1 MKRRLA
7 LWLLYI
13 FCIVGL
19 STVIGYDVL
28 ASEVTMIDVRV
39 NYSTNM
45 DGVTITEGMYSYP
58 ESQSNMIYGSILN
71 DINAMFED
79 SNYSLLGVYL
89 DEDYS
94 IDFTP
99 AYSFNSSQNLKLY
112 LKLEKKSVKVK
123 FITYGAT
130 AISDVTV
137 NKGGKLSSVGTTE
150 YTDEEHKYYSF
161 DGWYLDSSYDTKY
174 TLDYVFNED
183 TYLYAKYNVVY
194 PIEYRDLNGVKL
206 NDEEINVEEGSE
218 YSILDEYSKDKFV
231 YYTELGSDESSGV
244 CIDTSVAI
252 EVYEPVVFY
261 VYDKFTFS
269 QFDMVG
275 NGMTTPVLPKTKC
288 AELIKEE
295 FERFKTVGSYR
306 MINYGNG
313 QTIVNNFDF
322 NLWDFS
328 FIKDNKVVDVVTID
342 TTNGDDLDF
351 YSNLVSYDTAI
362 VTPRLTVNIDHVWE
376 DSVGFFNRRE
386 IVSLGDLEY
395 SVYVIVPNNGI
406 LTLPFNYGHDCS
418 LYDLINNSVDIS
430 DEDLI
435 SSINLDESDIDNK
448 VLTDLNEPTIMEF
461 DSDLHVDNIYINRN
475 IRIANKDIFSG
486 EIVGTSRY
494 VPWNSSASFNPVKE
508 GYNIW
513 AYSLMPDEGVIG
525 GNVTAKGTT
534 GLNRTYEYSPITMK
548 RINSDPYNFNA
559 YAYVAKMPTIIVDFN
574 GGHLKG
580 NSTLKTSE
588 VSWRLVSPSDKANLV
603 ISKSDDSVTLK
614 MPSKVEHGSVQNTY
628 SESAYNP
635 VIGFVNTLDTVGYD
649 SFYSTCEYA
658 DSIKVEYADGA
669 KPSWLEYNREYI
681 LRRNSESPVFN
692 DFVVDKW
699 YGITADEFAENNLP
713 IVDRTNSDGSVV
725 TFEGYWTAKEGGV
738 RADKMSIQELYELGD
753 CTVYARWSDGGV
765 DEVEDHTVNI
775 WFEDSIYRTITVK
788 DGESIG
794 NIRLPLGVASNDSDT
809 TWFRVYLGYYTTS
822 NFEVGTEFDLDD
834 KVFSDLDIY
843 LKVKYRSKVIYVL
856 DDGYAYLND
865 GNAHFNVFWAEEGS
879 TVKLPD
885 KPDII
890 TDDLSFDGW
899 YSYDVE
905 IVDNEFVVNNHSYTF
920 IRTNIS
926 GKTSTVKYT
935 TNCDIEDKEEVL
947 NYGEYLKHWDLK
959 REGYTLDG
967 WYYDEELTNRCP
979 TITVKAAKPEYI
991 LYAKWVKNV
1000 EEEYTVT
1007 YMIGD
1012 YVYDTIT
1019 VKHGSTLNVPTFKN
1033 EEVPPEAGGRRRYDS
1048 WWYDAEFSTEKYV
1061 SQRIVEN
1068 TTLYLKTVEIRGI
1081 YYLGDTTQIGNVWKH
1096 LVVDLYSEHT
1106 MLGCPPWLTEDQFCG
1121 WEDSKGNKYEG
1132 TITITDYLWI
1142 HPIVLDEPAKEYST
1156 INFVTNCKQDIEPV
1170 VVESGSTIKIPTI
1183 HNDGYSL
1190 DGWYFNED
1198 LVGARYTND
1207 FVFTDKEYTLYA
1219 KWSESDYCTVTVQST
1234 VPDIVPNEVTYNVLK
1249 GSTFS
1254 VDDIDVHYQFREG
1267 SEKAM
1272 DDIDF
1277 CGFEVNGEEFKS
1289 SVVTNNGLYIRAV
1302 WEADMSLYIVNAS
1315 DEQQDHIS
1323 YKVRAPYRITQY
1335 DLQADYNKLTGSN
1348 VIFKG
1353 VYYDDECEDKVFD
1366 GIDYNVEIDQH
1377 TSLCV
1382 LLDDTE
1388 NPVTPDEYCRVIVN
1402 RNLGDTEP
1410 NSIVVKK
1417 GDKLGYISMDFEGSV
1432 EGDDDPDTSARFIG
1446 FYNDLTGEEVN
1457 EETVV
1462 SSDMSITGLWEV
1474 RVNVYNSIDY
1484 NVISKFIR
1492 QSNDVNL
1499 GQLFDFSKDGYKY
1512 AGTYYDSG
1520 YATKVEYPIAINYPI
1535 NLYELHKQ
1543 QCSITYHNPHG
1554 NDIVQ
1559 LVNVGGQRDK
1569 SIDDRLGYDK
1579 DAILDGWYYDSD
1591 YSERFIEGTSIM
1603 NDIDLYAL
1611 WYEAVYFIDGDAV
1624 EIQYVKYGDL
1634 VEDIGIP
1641 KVPSVGKVLV
1651 ISSDENEDKDG
1662 NEKEFLGWS
1671 STKDIFNKFDF
1682 DSPILKT
1689 TYIYAFWKDNTGE
1702 VEPGKGYKVTFKYPY
1717 KDDVVIS
1724 VKESAF
1730 ISEPVV
1736 NDCPGDIRGW
1746 YTDEGFGNLFNF
1758 KTSIYQDLTLYAC
1771 VECKV
1776 TFELHNNTNE
1786 VKEQYVLYNN
1796 EINKPKVSR
1805 NGYSLDGWYLDTN
1818 YSNKYDFS
1826 NKVLG
1831 NLTLHAKW
1839 NSLISS
1845 SDNNESNTTSGN
1857 SSVSSN
1863 TSVIPASSN
1872 IATEQE
1878 QEIVQ
1883 NHSNDVIVYT
1893 SDGIPVSVIN
1903 SSSKTT
1909 STIKRLPQ
1917 TGIDYLIQVGRN
1929 NGSLIES
1936 SDGYLMLVDADEVLN
1951 IAKNNDSEQAK
1962 LIAKIDNRPDIRI
1975 IIIVALA
1982 LVGISCCLVVKH
1994 IKR

>member
-19 STVIGYDVL
+19 STIIGYDVL

-39 NYSTNM
+39 NYSTNIN
-45 DGVTITEGMYSYP
+45 GVTITEGIYSYP
-58 ESQSNMIYGSILN
+58 ESQANMVYDSIMH
-71 DINAMFED
+71 DINAMFAD

-89 DEDYS
+89 DEGYNVN
-94 IDFTP
+94 FTP
-99 AYSFNSSQNLKLY
+99 AYNFNGSQNLKLY
-112 LKLEKKSVKVK
+112 LKLEKKNVKVK

-130 AISDVTV
+130 DISDVII
-137 NKGGKLSSVGTTE
+137 NKGGKLSSVDTPE
-150 YTDEEHKYYSF
+150 YVDEEHKYYSF
-161 DGWYLDSSYDTKY
+161 DGWYLDSSYNTKY

-183 TYLYAKYNVVY
+183 TYLYAKYNIVY

-206 NDEEINVEEGSE
+206 NDEEISVEEGFE
-218 YSILDEYSKDKFV
+218 YSIPEKYSKDKFV
-231 YYTELGSDESSGV
+231 YYTKLGSDESSGI
-244 CIDTSVAI
+244 CIDTSIAI
-252 EVYEPVVFY
+252 EVYEPIVFY

-275 NGMTTPVLPKTKC
+275 NGMTTPVLPRTKC
-288 AELIKEE
+288 PELIKED
-295 FERFKTVGSYR
+295 FERFKTVGSYK

-313 QTIVNNFDF
+313 QTVVNNFDF
-322 NLWDFS
+322 NQWDFS
-328 FIKDNKVVDVVTID
+328 FIKDNKVVKVDTID

-362 VTPRLTVNIDHVWE
+362 VTPRITINIDHVWE

-386 IVSLGDLEY
+386 IVSLSDSEY
-395 SVYVIVPNNGI
+395 SVYVVVPDNGS
-406 LTLPFNYGHDCS
+406 LTLPFNYGHSRS
-418 LYDLINNSVDIS
+418 LYDLINGSVDIS

-435 SSINLDESDIDNK
+435 SSINLDESNIDNK
-448 VLTDLNEPTIMEF
+448 VLTDLNKPTIMEF

-486 EIVGTSRY
+486 EIVGTAKY
-494 VPWNSSASFNPVKE
+494 IPWNSSASFNPVKE

-534 GLNRTYEYSPITMK
+534 GLNRTYDYSPVTMR
-548 RINSDPYNFNA
+548 RINNDPYNFNA
-559 YAYVAKMPTIIVDFN
+559 YSYVAKMPTITVDFN

-603 ISKSDDSVTLK
+603 ISKSNDSITLK

-635 VIGFVNTLDTVGYD
+635 VIGFVNTLDTVGYN
-649 SFYSTCEYA
+649 SFYSTGEYA

-669 KPSWLEYNREYI
+669 KPSWLEYNREYV

-692 DFVVDKW
+692 DFVIDKW

-713 IVDRTNSDGSVV
+713 IVDRTSSDGSTV

-738 RADKMSIQELYELGD
+738 RVDKMSIQELYELGD
-753 CTVYARWSDGGV
+753 CTVYARWSDNV
-765 DEVEDHTVNI
+765 TDDIEDHKVNL
-775 WFEDSIYRTITVK
+775 WFEDNIYKTLTIK
-788 DGESIG
+788 DNETIG
-794 NIRLPLGVASNDSDT
+794 KLVLPYNVAKDDSDT
-809 TWFRVYLGYYTTS
+809 SSFRVYVGFYTTS
-822 NFEVGTEFDLDD
+822 TFDNGSEFNWDSEITDDLD
-834 KVFSDLDIY
+834 LY
-843 LKVKYRSKVIYVL
+843 LKVRYRSKVVYVL
-856 DDGYAYLND
+856 PDGYAYLNN
-865 GNAHFNVFWAEEGS
+865 GNAHFNSYWADEG
-879 TVKLPD
+879 TVIKLPD
-885 KPDII
+885 KPDIV
-890 TDDLSFDGW
+890 TDDLNFDGW
-899 YSYDVE
+899 YSNDAE
-905 IVDNEFVVNNHSYTF
+905 IVDNEFVVNNHYYTF

-926 GKTSTVKYT
+926 GKTSTVKYI

-947 NYGEYLKHWDLK
+947 NYGEYLKYWSIS
-959 REGYTLDG
+959 REGYTLEG

-979 TITVKAAKPEYI
+979 TITVKATKPEYI

-1012 YVYDTIT
+1012 YVYDIIT
-1019 VKHGSTLNVPTFKN
+1019 VKHGSSLNVPTFKN
-1033 EEVPPEAGGRRRYDS
+1033 DEVPSEAGGRRRYDS
-1048 WWYDAEFSTEKYV
+1048 WWYDTEFSTEKYV
-1061 SQRIVEN
+1061 SQKITED

-1106 MLGCPPWLTEDQFCG
+1106 MLGCPPWLTEEQFGG

-1142 HPIVLDEPAKEYST
+1142 HPIVIDEPAKEYST
-1156 INFVTNCKQDIEPV
+1156 INFVTNCKQDIEPIV
-1170 VVESGSTIKIPTI
+1170 VASGSTIKIPTI

-1207 FVFTDKEYTLYA
+1207 FVFTDEEYTLYA
-1219 KWSESDYCTVTVQST
+1219 KWSESEYCTVTVQST
-1234 VPDIVPNEVTYNVLK
+1234 VPDIIPNEITYSVLK

-1254 VDDIDVHYQFREG
+1254 VDDIDINYQFKDG
-1267 SEKAM
+1267 SDKAM
-1272 DDIDF
+1272 DEIDF

-1289 SVVTNNGLYIRAV
+1289 SVVTNNGLCIRAA
-1302 WEADMSLYIVNAS
+1302 WEADVHLYIVNAT
-1315 DEQQDHIS
+1315 DKQQDYVS
-1323 YKVRAPYRITQY
+1323 YKVKAPYRITQY
-1335 DLQADYNKLTGSN
+1335 DLQADYNRLTGSD
-1348 VIFKG
+1348 VVFKG
-1353 VYYDDECEDKVFD
+1353 VYYDEECEDKVFD
-1366 GIDYNVEIDQH
+1366 GIDYNIEIDQH
-1377 TSLCV
+1377 TWLCV
-1382 LLDDTE
+1382 LLDDAE
-1388 NPVTPDEYCRVIVN
+1388 NPVIPDEYCRVTVN
-1402 RNLGDTEP
+1402 RNLGDTES

-1432 EGDDDPDTSARFIG
+1432 EGDDNPDTSARFIG
-1446 FYNDLTGEEVN
+1446 FYNDLTGEAVD
-1457 EETVV
+1457 EETIV

-1474 RVNVYNSIDY
+1474 KVNVYNSINDTI
-1484 NVISKFIR
+1484 ISKFIR
-1492 QSNDVNL
+1492 QSNNVNL
-1499 GQLFDFSKDGYKY
+1499 GQLFDFSEDGYKY
-1512 AGTYYDSG
+1512 AGTFYDSG
-1520 YATKVEYPIAINYPI
+1520 YAMKVEYPISIQYPI
-1535 NLYELHKQ
+1535 DLYELYTQ

-1559 LVNVGGQRDK
+1559 LVNIGGQRDK
-1569 SIDDRLGYDK
+1569 SVDDRLGYDE
-1579 DAILDGWYYDSD
+1579 DAILDGWYYDSE
-1591 YSERFIEGTSIM
+1591 YNERFIEGTPIM

-1611 WYEAVYFIDGDAV
+1611 WYESVYFIDGDNV
-1624 EIQYVKYGDL
+1624 EVQYVKYGDL
-1634 VEDIGIP
+1634 AKDIGVP
-1641 KVPSVGKVLV
+1641 KVPGVGRILLLL
-1651 ISSDENEDKDG
+1651 SDKDED
-1662 NEKEFLGWS
+1662 NDSTEKEFLGWS
-1671 STKDIFNKFDF
+1671 STKDVFNKFDF

-1689 TYIYAFWKDNTGE
+1689 TYIYAFWKDNTSLVNPDKE
-1702 VEPGKGYKVTFKYPY
+1702 YKVTFKYPY
-1717 KDDVVIS
+1717 KDDIVVSI
-1724 VKESAF
+1724 KESAF
-1730 ISEPVV
+1730 IGEPIV
-1736 NDCPGDIRGW
+1736 NDCPGEIRGW
-1746 YTDEGFGNLFNF
+1746 YTDESFSNLFNF

-1796 EINKPKVSR
+1796 EVNKPKVSR

-1839 NSLISS
+1839 NSLTSS
-1845 SDNNESNTTSGN
+1845 SDTNKSNTTSNDSNVGSNN
-1857 SSVSSN
+1857 SVVSASN
-1863 TSVIPASSN
+1863 SIVKEN
-1872 IATEQE
+1872 EQE
-1878 QEIVQ
+1878 VVQ
-1883 NHSNDVIVYT
+1883 NHANDVVVYT
-1893 SDGIPVSVIN
+1893 SDGIPVSVVT
-1903 SSSKTT
+1903 SSNKVA
-1909 STIKRLPQ
+1909 STISRLPQ
-1917 TGIDYLIQVGRN
+1917 TGIDYLVQVGSS

-1936 SDGYLMLVDADEVLN
+1936 SDGYLTLVDADKVLD
-1951 IAKNNDSEQAK
+1951 IAKDNGYI
-1962 LIAKIDNRPDIRI
+1962 IAELNSKPDFRI
-1975 IIIVALA
+1975 IVVTAVILIVMSG
-1982 LVGISCCLVVKH
+1982 VFVRKYF
-1994 IKR
+1994 KR